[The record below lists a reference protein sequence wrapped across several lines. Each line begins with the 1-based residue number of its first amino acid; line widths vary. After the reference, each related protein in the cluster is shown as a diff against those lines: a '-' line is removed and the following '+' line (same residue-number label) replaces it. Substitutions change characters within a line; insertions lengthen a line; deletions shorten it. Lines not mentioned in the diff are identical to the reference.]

1 MREKFPSVKIF
12 STTTKIS
19 FFFHSILMIQNIWL
33 SVYFLFHCCC
43 CCCLETKNFLS
54 IMIMM
59 FICLFNRLKTHKFDY
74 EIGEIFFCRHEKV
87 NLFNTHTHSNVL
99 APYSYADNKKR
110 FNEWN
115 SKEFGWKKNNESK
128 QKRLRSKKRR
138 KKFVYFNPK
147 KKKCQKAKI
156 TIRLFVFIVFF
167 DRNLVTKKKF
177 FPYKWIQ
184 IRMKVGCTD
193 IICI

>member
-33 SVYFLFHCCC
+33 SVYFLFHCC

-87 NLFNTHTHSNVL
+87 NLFNTHTRMYLHPVCTQTT
-99 APYSYADNKKR
+99 KKR

-115 SKEFGWKKNNESK
+115 SKEFGWKKIMNRN
-128 QKRLRSKKRR
+128 KRGWDR
-138 KKFVYFNPK
+138 KNAEKNLSISIQR

-156 TIRLFVFIVFF
+156 TICLFVFIVFF
-167 DRNLVTKKKF
+167 LTGT
-177 FPYKWIQ
+177 W
-184 IRMKVGCTD
+184 
-193 IICI
+193 